1 MGSAASSAAKS
12 EDMSRGV
19 WRVWEEKDVVGASRA
34 RGWAAA
40 GEPEV
45 ARSRV
50 GFVQRGLSTWL
61 KSLPN
66 MAGEGGQLQETQM
79 AV

>member
-1 MGSAASSAAKS
+1 M
-12 EDMSRGV
+12 
-19 WRVWEEKDVVGASRA
+19 KDVVGASRA

-40 GEPEV
+40 GGPKG

-50 GFVQRGLSTWL
+50 GFVQRGLSTRL

-66 MAGEGGQLQETQM
+66 TGEEGEQLQETWM